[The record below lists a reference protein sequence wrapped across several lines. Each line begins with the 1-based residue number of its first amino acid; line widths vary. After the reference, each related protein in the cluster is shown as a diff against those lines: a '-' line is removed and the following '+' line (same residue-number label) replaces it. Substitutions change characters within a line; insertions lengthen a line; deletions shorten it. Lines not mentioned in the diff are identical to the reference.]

1 MAGRPLT
8 PLSYAIG
15 DRRGGR
21 GGETRRED
29 GGDPSAAAGRRS
41 VGTEHRRVAILIAR
55 ARVGLGAA
63 MVVLGGPVATLA
75 VGSRER
81 GGRAALR
88 LAGGRDVALG
98 LGALTCLHE
107 RTQDAEWVSMGA
119 LVDGVDALVLFA
131 TPGLPRRSRLV
142 GCLAAGCAVAGL
154 LASWRLA
161 DERTERVALG

>member
-1 MAGRPLT
+1 MG
-8 PLSYAIG
+8 S
-15 DRRGGR
+15 
-21 GGETRRED
+21 
-29 GGDPSAAAGRRS
+29 
-41 VGTEHRRVAILIAR
+41 EHRRLAVLIAR
-55 ARVGLGAA
+55 ARVGFGAA
-63 MVVLGGPVATLA
+63 MVLLGGPVATLA
-75 VGSRER
+75 VGSRDR

-154 LASWRLA
+154 VASWRLA
-161 DERTERVALG
+161 DERADRVALE